1 MNFIENYPKNSI
13 KPMLS
18 GNKNTRYRNNI
29 IFTIG
34 YDSFGQLQ
42 IGPLQLD
49 KTVKPAESNL
59 LCSKLALEVCSI
71 FRNYLLEKSS
81 IPVYHKE
88 ITMASNSTLTSS
100 LGFWRHIQIRENT
113 EGQYLINFRVHNLSS
128 HHDFFYG
135 ERDILVNY
143 LQSHSQYELVQ
154 INYQEI
160 IGKKEP
166 TSQDKIY
173 SFYNKEHLYQTM
185 LDKIFIIHPLC
196 FFQVNYETAT
206 MIFEKVRELIVI
218 NPNNTL
224 LDLCCGVGIYS
235 ILLANLFEN
244 VIGIDSNPCNILTA
258 NQIKDE
264 FYSHYSIEYIADRME
279 NQVDK
284 IIKMSNLTAI
294 INPSR
299 SGIPLKMIEFLKEN
313 LNKFDQ
319 IIYVS
324 CNPQTLNRDLKML
337 DFSENE
343 IYDLIPVNQFPQTDE
358 LEIIVNM
365 IFKGVYRS

>member
-1 MNFIENYPKNSI
+1 MNFIENYPKHSI
-13 KPMLS
+13 RSMLS

-59 LCSKLALEVCSI
+59 LCSKLALDICSI

-88 ITMASNSTLTSS
+88 LTTPSTSTSS

-113 EGQYLINFRVHNLSS
+113 EGKYLINFRVHNLSS
-128 HHDFFYG
+128 HHDFFYA

-143 LQSHSQYELVQ
+143 LQLHSQYELVQ

-173 SFYNKEHLYQTM
+173 SFYHKEHLYQTM
-185 LDKIFIIHPLC
+185 LDKTFIIHPLC

-206 MIFEKVRELIVI
+206 MIFQKVRELVVI

-235 ILLANLFEN
+235 ILLADLFEN

-258 NQIKDE
+258 NQIKDD
-264 FYSHYSIEYIADRME
+264 FYSHYSIEYIADRVE

-284 IIKMSNLTAI
+284 IRKMSNLTAI
-294 INPSR
+294 INPTR

-313 LNKFDQ
+313 LDKFDQ

-343 IYDLIPVNQFPQTDE
+343 ICDVIPVNQFPQTDE
-358 LEIIVNM
+358 LEVIVN
-365 IFKGVYRS
+365 IILNGVYRS